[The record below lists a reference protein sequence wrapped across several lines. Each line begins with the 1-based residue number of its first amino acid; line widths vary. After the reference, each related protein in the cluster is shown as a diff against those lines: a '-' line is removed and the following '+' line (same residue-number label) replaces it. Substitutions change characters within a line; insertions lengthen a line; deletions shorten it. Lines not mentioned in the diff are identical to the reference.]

1 MDADHYHHPNDYR
14 IESIAVTG
22 GYLDSQHTVWE
33 VHTALLTDEQVYKE
47 VLVKIAE
54 TGVIDVNYYDVDD
67 WFQHEKEWVA
77 AVIAC
82 VYPLTQLP

>member
-1 MDADHYHHPNDYR
+1 LWQRVRGCPNFETQGEKKADA
-14 IESIAVTG
+14 E
-22 GYLDSQHTVWE
+22 
-33 VHTALLTDEQVYKE
+33 LLTDEQVYKE
-47 VLVKIAE
+47 VLVEIAE

-77 AVIAC
+77 AVIAF

>member
-1 MDADHYHHPNDYR
+1 MPDHYHEPNDYR
-14 IESIAVTG
+14 IENIAVTG
-22 GYLDSQHTVWE
+22 GYRDSQGAVWE
-33 VHTALLTDEQVYKE
+33 VRAELTTDEAVYKE

-54 TGVIDVNYYDVDD
+54 TGVIDVNYYQVDD

-82 VYPLTQLP
+82 VYPLTELP